1 MAIGSVLKKVGYFA
15 LFWIIVFVVLFLIAV
30 LLRGMVWAS
39 EKILA
44 WLINA
49 ARIAFDICVLLF
61 EQLLLFRITRP

>member
-39 EKILA
+39 EKILP

-49 ARIAFDICVLLF
+49 ARIAFDICVPPF
-61 EQLLLFRITRP
+61 P